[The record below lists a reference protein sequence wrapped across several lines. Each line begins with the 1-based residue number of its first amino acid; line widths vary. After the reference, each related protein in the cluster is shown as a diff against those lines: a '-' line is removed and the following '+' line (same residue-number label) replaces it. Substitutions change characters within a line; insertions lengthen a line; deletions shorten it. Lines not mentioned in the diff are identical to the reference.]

1 MTNCTI
7 PQQTPRCYLK
17 GTEIYANEII
27 CELVLPDKTD
37 KETLLFEKYKK
48 WMYVDCEI
56 PQQVINN

>member
-1 MTNCTI
+1 M
-7 PQQTPRCYLK
+7 QK
-17 GTEIYANEII
+17 II

-56 PQQVINN
+56 PQQVINNYKHDLETLKLKEK